1 MCKIHKK
8 VFIIEHLTQLGY
20 TITVMK
26 EFTWKNKKVLLICRE
41 TYCKP
46 LWFLAESLKKD
57 NDVAAFFIMSSESSF
72 NKCYYN
78 EHTYYQFKKLDGIQI
93 YDVKDICNEF
103 IDRMD
108 SWRKKT
114 GVRRGVKKAVGGSAP
129 LLPKDGPMDM
139 DYLNMIERDY
149 CHFKPLNLQLMASQ
163 ENTRH
168 YHFRIY
174 WSLTSYEENC
184 LWLEL
189 NYKKIIGIFNEFKP
203 DIILDMDNAEL
214 QRTVLAEVAC
224 KYQVPALTI
233 EYSKFGYYKYPSFQ
247 NSYGIDDY
255 IRYMYEENL
264 KKSDEDLKESIDY
277 IMDYRAKNS
286 IMNQEFSG
294 SVTNK
299 YERDSLIWIAR
310 VMRGKWN
317 YFFDQDITAGNL
329 KQKKKSRMLYAPS
342 LPYLRHYL
350 ETELNKRMLYGK
362 NRYFEPP
369 IEGEDYVYMPLH
381 LIPESS
387 VFVKASYYVD
397 ELNLIEQVSKSLPIG
412 WKLYVK
418 EHQAMLGERALSFYE
433 KAAELHNVRVV
444 QVNHYKDPKPWI
456 LNAKGIVTITG
467 TAAYE
472 SALLG
477 KRSIIFGE
485 VPFSLIEGITLISDF
500 SKLPAAL
507 KDFDRPVDDEELKR
521 MTHSA
526 AAYIETV
533 KQAGEPV
540 KIFELMDQ
548 AEEIFAGKKE
558 RDAAFDEM
566 LDVLVDFF
574 EKGYRNYLKWHE
586 KDQRHNNNIQG

>member
-1 MCKIHKK
+1 MKK
-8 VFIIEHLTQLGY
+8 F
-20 TITVMK
+20 K
-26 EFTWKNKKVLLICRE
+26 WKNKKILMICRE

-46 LWFLAESLKKD
+46 LWFLAESLKED
-57 NDVAAFFIMSSESSF
+57 NEVAAFFIMSSECSF

-78 EHTYYQFKKLDGIQI
+78 EHTYYQFKKLPGISVF
-93 YDVKDICNEF
+93 DVKDICDEF
-103 IDRMD
+103 IERMD
-108 SWRKKT
+108 EWRRKT
-114 GVRRGVKKAVGGSAP
+114 GEKRGLKKSVGGAASQ
-129 LLPKDGPMDM
+129 LPEQGPMDM
-139 DYLNMIERDY
+139 EYLEMIEREY
-149 CHFKPLNLQLMASQ
+149 CHYKNLNLQLMSSQ

-189 NYKKIIGIFNEFKP
+189 NYKKIIGIFEEFRP

-214 QRTVLAEVAC
+214 QRTVLAEVAY
-224 KYQVPALTI
+224 KYKVPCMTI

-247 NSYGIDDY
+247 NAYGIDPY
-255 IRYMYEENL
+255 IRRLYEKNL
-264 KKSDEDLKESIDY
+264 KKSDEELSEALAY
-277 IMDYRAKNS
+277 IEKYRAENA
-286 IMNQEFSG
+286 IMNQEFAG

-317 YFFDQDITAGNL
+317 YFWDQDITAGNL
-329 KQKKKSRMLYAPS
+329 SRKKKSRMLYAPS

-362 NRYFEPP
+362 NKYFENPV
-369 IEGEDYVYMPLH
+369 EGEPYVYMPLH

-397 ELNLIEQVSKSLPIG
+397 EANLIEQVSKSLPIG

-433 KAAELHNVRVV
+433 KVAQLHNVRVV
-444 QVNHYKDPKPWI
+444 QVNYYKDPKPWI
-456 LNAKGIVTITG
+456 LGAKGIVTITG

-472 SALLG
+472 AALLG

-485 VPFSLIEGITLISDF
+485 VPFSLIEGITRISDF
-500 SKLPAAL
+500 SKLPEAL
-507 KDFDRPVDDEELKR
+507 KQFDEPLTPGEMASVTR
-521 MTHSA
+521 SA

-533 KQAGEPV
+533 KEAGEPV
-540 KIFELMDQ
+540 KIFELMED
-548 AEEIFAGKKE
+548 AEQIFAGRKQRDEAFE
-558 RDAAFDEM
+558 RE

-574 EKGYRNYLKWHE
+574 EKGYEIYQSQNELE
-586 KDQRHNNNIQG
+586 I